1 LRVLFDTNV
10 VLDLLLD
17 RTPHSVV
24 AARLVTAVERREL
37 AGLLCATSV
46 TTLDCLIARAIGRE
60 KAREAI
66 RTLLRVFEVA
76 AVTRAV
82 LEAALEIDL
91 DDYEDAVLHEAGQ
104 GAEAEAIVTR
114 NASDFKGAS
123 LSIFSPAELL
133 AALEKS

>member
-17 RTPHSVV
+17 RTPHALA
-24 AARLVTAVERREL
+24 AARLVTAVERKEL

-46 TTLDCLIARAIGRE
+46 TTLDYLIARAIGRE
-60 KAREAI
+60 EARRAI
-66 RTLLRVFEVA
+66 RTLLRMFEVA

-82 LEAALEIDL
+82 LEAALELDL

-114 NASDFKGAS
+114 NGSDFKGAT
-123 LSIFSPAELL
+123 LPIFSPAELV
-133 AALEKS
+133 AALEES

>member
-1 LRVLFDTNV
+1 MRVLFDTNV

-17 RTPHSVV
+17 RAPHAVV
-24 AARLVTAVERREL
+24 AARLFTAVERKQL

-46 TTLDCLIARAIGRE
+46 TTLDYLIARAIGRE
-60 KAREAI
+60 KARGAI
-66 RTLLRVFEVA
+66 RTLLRMFEVA

-114 NASDFKGAS
+114 NASDFHGAT
-123 LSIFSPAELL
+123 LPIFSPAELV
-133 AALEKS
+133 AALEES